1 MGATERRIV
10 SGIVEPY
17 DGLYAELERSLK
29 GTGGTLQRAEG
40 YLRGIG
46 LIREGIEKL
55 RILATKHIRK
65 EADEIG
71 FFRNV
76 WPVFYAKLFLYIWLY
91 RIGMRR
97 EIVSAD
103 EWPAVISAEESRAES
118 FFRRNL
124 DFWWYLRSGAAVINE
139 QFTRAYSRHRIFD
152 PLAMIIDQ
160 DLATLASCRAARG
173 LAFEEYLVL
182 LKGDLRTP
190 ADSMGES
197 GYQEAEFEFD
207 GTDAEGQEWL
217 MELHASK
224 VIRKRGGE
232 HLNVSELNRWFKY
245 NFGHEFGKLFD
256 KLNIL
261 RNRKIDPLRFL
272 HKRMRATEQWME
284 KKNGRGRNI

>member
-10 SGIVEPY
+10 SGIGEPY
-17 DGLYAELERSLK
+17 DGLYAELQNQLK
-29 GTGGTLQRAEG
+29 GMDGSLQRAEE

-46 LIREGIEKL
+46 LIRDSIEKL
-55 RILATKHIRK
+55 RAIGAKHIRK

-91 RIGMRR
+91 RIGLRR
-97 EIVSAD
+97 ELVTAD
-103 EWPAVISAEESRAES
+103 EWLAVIGAEESRAET

-124 DFWWYLRSGAAVINE
+124 NFWWYYRSGASVINE
-139 QFTRAYSRHRIFD
+139 QFTRAYSRDRVFD

-182 LKGDLRTP
+182 LKGDLRT
-190 ADSMGES
+190 AEES
-197 GYQEAEFEFD
+197 AEESRYQLAEFEFD

-217 MELHASK
+217 MELFASK
-224 VIRKRGGE
+224 LIRKKGGE
-232 HLNVSELNRWFKY
+232 QLNLSELNRWFKS
-245 NFGHEFGKLFD
+245 NFGREFNKLFD

-272 HKRMRATEQWME
+272 HKRMRATEQWMKE
-284 KKNGRGRNI
+284 KNGRR

>member
-10 SGIVEPY
+10 SGIGEPY
-17 DGLYAELERSLK
+17 HGLYAELEGSLK
-29 GTGGTLQRAEG
+29 GMDGSLQRAEE

-46 LIREGIEKL
+46 LIRDSIEKL
-55 RILATKHIRK
+55 RALGAKRIRK
-65 EADEIG
+65 EPDEIG

-91 RIGMRR
+91 QIGLRR
-97 EIVSAD
+97 ELVTAE
-103 EWPAVISAEESRAES
+103 EWLAVLGAEESKAET

-124 DFWWYLRSGAAVINE
+124 NFWWYYRSGAAVIDE
-139 QFTRAYSRHRIFD
+139 QFTRAYSHHRIFD
-152 PLAMIIDQ
+152 PMAMIIDQ

-173 LAFEEYLVL
+173 LAYEEYLVL
-182 LKGDLRTP
+182 LKGDLRMP
-190 ADSMGES
+190 ADALPGSGIES
-197 GYQEAEFEFD
+197 PEFEFD

-224 VIRKRGGE
+224 VIRKKGGE
-232 HLNVSELNRWFKY
+232 DLNLSELNRWFKY

-272 HKRMRATEQWME
+272 HKRMRAAESWMRE
-284 KKNGRGRNI
+284 KNSRS

>member
-1 MGATERRIV
+1 MGVTERQIV
-10 SGIVEPY
+10 SGIGKPY
-17 DGLYAELERSLK
+17 DVLYAELKKALK
-29 GTGGTLQRAEG
+29 GTDGSLQKVEG

-46 LIREGIEKL
+46 VIRDSIEKL
-55 RILATKHIRK
+55 RVLGTKNIRK

-91 RIGMRR
+91 RIGLRR
-97 EIVSAD
+97 ELVTAD
-103 EWPAVISAEESRAES
+103 EWLAVISGEESRAET

-124 DFWWYLRSGAAVINE
+124 NFWWYYRSGASVINE

-160 DLATLASCRAARG
+160 DLATPASCRAAKG
-173 LAFEEYLVL
+173 LAYEEYLVL

-190 ADSMGES
+190 IESTGES
-197 GYQEAEFEFD
+197 GFQLMEFEFD

-217 MELHASK
+217 MELFASK
-224 VIRKRGGE
+224 VIRKKGGE
-232 HLNVSELNRWFKY
+232 HLNLSELNRWFKY
-245 NFGHEFGKLFD
+245 NFGHEFNKLFD

-272 HKRMRATEQWME
+272 HKRMRAAEQWMD
-284 KKNGRGRNI
+284 KKNGRR

>member
-10 SGIVEPY
+10 SGIGEPY
-17 DGLYAELERSLK
+17 DGLYAELEVSLK
-29 GTGGTLQRAEG
+29 GMDGSLQRAEE

-46 LIREGIEKL
+46 LVRGSIEKL
-55 RILATKHIRK
+55 RTLGAKRIRK
-65 EADEIG
+65 ETDEIG

-91 RIGMRR
+91 RIGLRR
-97 EIVSAD
+97 ELVTAD
-103 EWPAVISAEESRAES
+103 EWLAVISAEELRAET

-124 DFWWYLRSGAAVINE
+124 NFWWYYRSGAAVIDE

-152 PLAMIIDQ
+152 PLALIIDQ
-160 DLATLASCRAARG
+160 DLATLASCRAAKG

-182 LKGDLRTP
+182 LKGDLRRP
-190 ADSMGES
+190 DKSVGES
-197 GYQEAEFEFD
+197 GFPAPEFEFD

-217 MELHASK
+217 MELFASK
-224 VIRKRGGE
+224 VIRKKGGE
-232 HLNVSELNRWFKY
+232 HLNLSELNRWFKF

-272 HKRMRATEQWME
+272 HKRMRAMEQWMGE
-284 KKNGRGRNI
+284 KNGRR

>member
-10 SGIVEPY
+10 SGIGEPY
-17 DGLYAELERSLK
+17 DGLYAELEGSLK
-29 GTGGTLQRAEG
+29 GMDGSLQRAEE

-46 LIREGIEKL
+46 LVRGSIEKL
-55 RILATKHIRK
+55 RALGAKHMRK

-97 EIVSAD
+97 ELVTAD
-103 EWPAVISAEESRAES
+103 EWLAVISAEESRAES

-124 DFWWYLRSGAAVINE
+124 DFWWYYRSGATVIDE
-139 QFTRAYSRHRIFD
+139 QFTRAYSHHRIFD

-182 LKGDLRTP
+182 LKGDLRIP
-190 ADSMGES
+190 AELSTES
-197 GYQEAEFEFD
+197 HFPLPEFEFD

-217 MELHASK
+217 MELFASK
-224 VIRKRGGE
+224 VIRKKGGE
-232 HLNVSELNRWFKY
+232 HLNLSELNRWFKY

-272 HKRMRATEQWME
+272 HKRMRAAEKWMDE
-284 KKNGRGRNI
+284 KNGRR

>member
-1 MGATERRIV
+1 MGVTESRIV
-10 SGIVEPY
+10 SGIGKPY
-17 DGLYAELERSLK
+17 DGLYAELDRALKDTDGSLQK
-29 GTGGTLQRAEG
+29 VEG

-46 LIREGIEKL
+46 IIRDSIEKL
-55 RILATKHIRK
+55 RVLGAKHIRK

-91 RIGMRR
+91 RIGLRR
-97 EIVSAD
+97 ELVSAD
-103 EWPAVISAEESRAES
+103 EWLAVIGAEESKAET

-124 DFWWYLRSGAAVINE
+124 NFWWYYRSGAAVINE

-160 DLATLASCRAARG
+160 DLATLASCRAAKG
-173 LAFEEYLVL
+173 LAYEEYLVL

-190 ADSMGES
+190 VESMGES
-197 GYQEAEFEFD
+197 GFQSAEFEFD

-217 MELHASK
+217 MELFASK
-224 VIRKRGGE
+224 VIRKKGGE
-232 HLNVSELNRWFKY
+232 HLNLSELNRWFKY

-272 HKRMRATEQWME
+272 HKRMRETEQWME
-284 KKNGRGRNI
+284 QKNGRR